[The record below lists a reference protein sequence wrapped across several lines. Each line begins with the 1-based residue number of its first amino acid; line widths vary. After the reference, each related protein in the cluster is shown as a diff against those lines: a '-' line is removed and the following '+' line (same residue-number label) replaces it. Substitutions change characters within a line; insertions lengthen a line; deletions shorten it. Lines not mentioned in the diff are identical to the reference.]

1 MKKKKRKKA
10 IKLINE
16 FESDIENRE
25 RLLEKPNNILVG
37 NLAVGED
44 FPMRILAEI
53 ANAPILTKEELIRK
67 CEYFLINGADMI
79 DIGMVAGEDFSDK
92 IPDMIATLRP
102 IVGNK
107 ALSID
112 TLNPKEISV
121 AIENGID
128 LVLSIDLGNY
138 KKSFTSFKKSIM
150 FLL

>member
-1 MKKKKRKKA
+1 M
-10 IKLINE
+10 
-16 FESDIENRE
+16 
-25 RLLEKPNNILVG
+25 LEKPNNILVG

-138 KKSFTSFKKSIM
+138 KKKFYLF
-150 FLL
+150 